1 VNSFK
6 KHSRYWLTNV
16 LQAAKT
22 FGNPSNIFDASYSQ
36 LKEVVS
42 DAIAAEITKGI
53 NHDALSGSLRWL
65 SQPDNHLVTLADN
78 QYPKALLEITDPPAF
93 LYAKGNLALINQPSI
108 AIVGSRNAS
117 VQGEKNAEAFARG
130 LSEYGLCI
138 VSGLALGIEALRT
151 EAP

>member
-1 VNSFK
+1 
-6 KHSRYWLTNV
+6 L
-16 LQAAKT
+16 
-22 FGNPSNIFDASYSQ
+22 
-36 LKEVVS
+36 
-42 DAIAAEITKGI
+42 
-53 NHDALSGSLRWL
+53 
-65 SQPDNHLVTLADN
+65 
-78 QYPKALLEITDPPAF
+78 YPKGNIALL
-93 LYAKGNLALINQPSI
+93 NQPSI